1 MVTKEEQNILMMFE
15 EIAEKLDKN
24 TVHLEKIGQKQSEV
38 NTSSNNTTSEEISEL
53 KSIFDTFQ
61 QEQFEKLDE
70 VESLIRSEKR
80 KIEFTLASM
89 PGLYILFSLAV
100 ILVTLSFW
108 IYSLKTQVNDYS
120 DNDLKYRFIQM
131 QGKADSEDFAILDSV
146 FYFDRN
152 SKKIKGLRKQV
163 EAFEENVKQR
173 AKIIE
178 QEERLKKE
186 KDRIE
191 KRLSIKRGEKKQ

>member
-1 MVTKEEQNILMMFE
+1 MATKEEQNILMMFE

-53 KSIFDTFQ
+53 KSIFDIFQ
-61 QEQFEKLDE
+61 EEQFEKLDE

-89 PGLYILFSLAV
+89 PGLYILFSLATV
-100 ILVTLSFW
+100 LVTLSFW

-173 AKIIE
+173 ARIIE
-178 QEERLKKE
+178 QEEKLKKE

-191 KRLSIKRGEKKQ
+191 KKMNIED

>member
-1 MVTKEEQNILMMFE
+1 MATKEEQNILMMFE

-24 TVHLEKIGQKQSEV
+24 TVHLEKIAQKQSEV

-53 KSIFDTFQ
+53 KSFFVIFQ
-61 QEQFEKLDE
+61 EEQFEKLDE

-89 PGLYILFSLAV
+89 PGLYILFSLATV
-100 ILVTLSFW
+100 LVTLSFW
-108 IYSLKTQVNDYS
+108 IYSLKTQVNDFS

-131 QGKADSEDFAILDSV
+131 QRKADSEDFAILDSV

-173 AKIIE
+173 ARIIE
-178 QEERLKKE
+178 QEEKLKKE

-191 KRLSIKRGEKKQ
+191 KKLNIED

>member
-1 MVTKEEQNILMMFE
+1 MATKEEQNILMMFE

-24 TVHLEKIGQKQSEV
+24 TVYLEKIGQKQSEV
-38 NTSSNNTTSEEISEL
+38 NTSSNNSTSEEISEL
-53 KSIFDTFQ
+53 KSVFDTFK
-61 QEQFEKLDE
+61 QEQLGKLDE

-80 KIEFTLASM
+80 KIEFTLTSM
-89 PGLYILFSLAV
+89 PGLYILFSLATVLV
-100 ILVTLSFW
+100 ILSFW
-108 IYSLKTQVNDYS
+108 IYSLKIQVNDYS

-152 SKKIKGLRKQV
+152 SHKIKELRKKV
-163 EAFEENVKQR
+163 EVFEENVKER
-173 AKIIE
+173 ARIIE

-191 KRLSIKRGEKKQ
+191 KRLDIEN

>member
-1 MVTKEEQNILMMFE
+1 MATKEEQNILMMFE

-24 TVHLEKIGQKQSEV
+24 TTHLEKIGQKQLEV
-38 NTSSNNTTSEEISEL
+38 NTNSIDSTSEEVSEL
-53 KSIFDTFQ
+53 KSVFDTFQ
-61 QEQFEKLDE
+61 QEQFEKLND
-70 VESLIRSEKR
+70 VENLIRSEKP

-100 ILVTLSFW
+100 VLVILSFW
-108 IYSLKTQVNDYS
+108 IYSLKIQVNDYS

-152 SKKIKGLRKQV
+152 SKKIKELRKHV

-173 AKIIE
+173 ARIIE

-191 KRLSIKRGEKKQ
+191 KKLNIKKREKK

>member
-1 MVTKEEQNILMMFE
+1 MATKEEQNILMMFE

-53 KSIFDTFQ
+53 KSVFDTFQ
-61 QEQFEKLDE
+61 EEQFEKLDE
-70 VESLIRSEKR
+70 VENLIRSEKR

-108 IYSLKTQVNDYS
+108 IYSLKAQVNDYS

-152 SKKIKGLRKQV
+152 NQKTKELQKKV
-163 EAFEENVKQR
+163 EVFEENVKQR

-191 KRLSIKRGEKKQ
+191 KKLNIED